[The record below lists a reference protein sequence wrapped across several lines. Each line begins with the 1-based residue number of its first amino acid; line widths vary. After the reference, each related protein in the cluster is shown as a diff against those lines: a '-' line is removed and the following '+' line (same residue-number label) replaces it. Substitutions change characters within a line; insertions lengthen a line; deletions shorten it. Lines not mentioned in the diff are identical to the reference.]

1 MTFECLAGC
10 GKCCWP
16 VPIPRETWDRHQ
28 DKVQREVLEVWSN
41 LVIGGQVLPIT
52 ADLLCPFLTECK
64 RCAIHDDRP
73 EVCRNFGKRGHS
85 CPYVKPDGTPRTDRG
100 VKQYQRINR
109 LDLETGS
116 NVTLIRR
123 VPAKREGYLIEVT
136 EQVTYRRIT

>member
-1 MTFECLAGC
+1 MTFECLDGC

-28 DKVQREVLEVWSN
+28 DKIQREVLETMP
-41 LVIGGQVLPIT
+41 LLLDAYLLPIT
-52 ADLLCPFLTECK
+52 ADLLCPFLSEEK
-64 RCAIHDDRP
+64 RCMIHDDRP
-73 EVCRNFGKRGHS
+73 EVCRDYGKRGNT
-85 CPYVKPDGTPRTDRG
+85 CQYVKPDGTPRTDRG
-100 VKQYQRINR
+100 VKQIRRIHR